1 MNSLKLE
8 ESAGRGGVRGYG
20 ARRLRRYAAFALF
33 AAVLIAGLLI
43 RLSRLPALNVDPR
56 WYTLGSLARELAREK
71 QSYDLVV
78 NALGGVNGP
87 YGVISDE
94 HKQFL
99 RAVFSRGEYELL
111 DEQPQLTLPLLG
123 QGLQLLA
130 SKRPY
135 TPPPPLPEPRT
146 ERLGLPTG
154 KPGPEGE
161 PYLKDLGDGFK
172 VGDRLDPEKAP
183 RAADSQRLADVLDGV
198 ALGWLSVE
206 GFDMSR
212 FSASLVETLTA
223 QGHRLEVVDQRLA
236 ANFGDLERNGR
247 PVATPLWVI
256 TGKRTREPFMLPVPH
271 AQLVLRVRGP
281 KVNADVTF
289 YPSLDLAGDGS
300 GGARFRAD
308 VTGDQRWTGGFI
320 AHTYSNEQ
328 LVRALDLMLL
338 MRRELRAKVA
348 AKQLPLDG
356 YFTLGVCTLAPAVVE
371 QAIYGKTT
379 LWPLTH
385 DPALFDGDGE
395 LDPLVRALPHDG
407 RDESA
412 PADERLMGSLPWRT
426 LKDVPFKFLS
436 RELVKL
442 KLMEET

>member
-1 MNSLKLE
+1 
-8 ESAGRGGVRGYG
+8 
-20 ARRLRRYAAFALF
+20 LRRYAAFALF

-43 RLSRLPALNVDPR
+43 RLSRIPALNVDPR
-56 WYTLGSLARELAREK
+56 WYTLGSLARELAQEK

-87 YGVISDE
+87 YGVISEE

-99 RAVFSRGEYELL
+99 KALFSRGEYELL

-130 SKRPY
+130 GKRPY
-135 TPPPPLPEPRT
+135 AEAAPLPQPRT
-146 ERLGLPTG
+146 EALGLPTG
-154 KPGPEGE
+154 KSGLTGE
-161 PYLKDLGDGFK
+161 PYLKDLGDGF
-172 VGDRLDPEKAP
+172 VYGDRLDRDKAS
-183 RAADSQRLADVLDGV
+183 RAADSQRLAEVLDGV
-198 ALGWLSVE
+198 ALGWLTVE

-212 FSASLVETLTA
+212 FAASFVETLTA
-223 QGHRLEVVDQRLA
+223 QGHTLDAVDQRLA
-236 ANFGDLERNGR
+236 ANFGDLERNGK

-256 TGKRTREPFMLPVPH
+256 TGKRNAGEPLMLPVPH

-308 VTGDQRWTGGFI
+308 VTADQSWTGGWV
-320 AHTYSNEQ
+320 AHTYSKEQ
-328 LVRALDLMLL
+328 LVRALELMLL

-348 AKQLPLDG
+348 SKQLPLDG
-356 YFTLGVCTLAPAVVE
+356 YFSLGVCTLAPAVVE
-371 QAIYGKTT
+371 QAVYGKTT

-385 DPALFDGDGE
+385 DPALFDGEGE
-395 LDPLVRALPHDG
+395 LDRLVRALPHDG
-407 RDESA
+407 RDDAA
-412 PADERLMGSLPWRT
+412 PADERLVGSLPWRK
-426 LKDVPFKFLS
+426 LDDVPFKFLS
-436 RELVKL
+436 RELVRL
-442 KLMEET
+442 KLMGET